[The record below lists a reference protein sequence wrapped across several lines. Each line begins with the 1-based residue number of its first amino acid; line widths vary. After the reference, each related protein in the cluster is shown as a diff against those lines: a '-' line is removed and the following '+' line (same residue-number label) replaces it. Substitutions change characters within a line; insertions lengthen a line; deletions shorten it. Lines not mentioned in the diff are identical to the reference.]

1 MITVLYWMAIEFLV
15 WEYKNADEGR
25 RRELETVPLI
35 LAGTALY
42 LVAVV
47 KTQHLALMFGP
58 YMT

>member
-1 MITVLYWMAIEFLV
+1 MDWSGMAFLV
-15 WEYKNADEGR
+15 CEYKHATAER

-42 LVAVV
+42 LVAVL